1 MTTAPTSPERVV
13 VRLLEAAFNDGDLE
27 VVHGL
32 VTEDLDLHTP
42 LQKGAEPF
50 EGREGFVEL
59 VRWVRS
65 VWPDAHMTIEDLFAE
80 GDGVAARATFRGTQ
94 RGPILAYQPRGR
106 TVERTELYMCRS
118 PTAAS
123 RSIRSELNVL
133 AILQQLGEMPDEWL
147 MGRPPKL
154 IVAIMRTRGR
164 MKRRLA
170 ERRESA
176 TARRPDAGSD
186 ARGLGLRRR
195 AEKY

>member
-65 VWPDAHMTIEDLFAE
+65 VWPDTHITIEDLFAE
-80 GDGVAARATFRGTQ
+80 GDGVAARVTVRGTQ
-94 RGPILAYQPRGR
+94 RGPMLAYPPRGR
-106 TVERTELYMCRS
+106 TVERTELYMCHVADGRVRS
-118 PTAAS
+118 M
-123 RSIRSELNVL
+123 RIELNVL
-133 AILQQLGEMPDEWL
+133 EILQQLGEMPDEWL

-154 IVAIMRTRGR
+154 IVAILRTQGR

-170 ERRESA
+170 ERRNR
-176 TARRPDAGSD
+176 T
-186 ARGLGLRRR
+186 R
-195 AEKY
+195 APVDDPSNRSE